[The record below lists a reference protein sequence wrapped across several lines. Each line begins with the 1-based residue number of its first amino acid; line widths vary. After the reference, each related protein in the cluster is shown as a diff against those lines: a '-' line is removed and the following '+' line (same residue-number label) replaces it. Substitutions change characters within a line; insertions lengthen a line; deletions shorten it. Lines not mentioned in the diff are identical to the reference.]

1 MRNWSWK
8 YGSSSL
14 SWVLLLL
21 LGLLLIA
28 SSSSSAQ
35 VPFGAQVPAYG
46 KPSLGKP
53 TSLLQLCLATSF
65 FFFCCCCYLENELL
79 AYCRNHPLAG
89 NAAALRSSISSS
101 SSSLPKEE
109 KAFELQALV
118 SRVSEQLQ
126 SLRED

>member
-53 TSLLQLCLATSF
+53 TSF
-65 FFFCCCCYLENELL
+65 
-79 AYCRNHPLAG
+79 
-89 NAAALRSSISSS
+89 AAALPCHQILLLLPLLFGKQTP
-101 SSSLPKEE
+101 SL
-109 KAFELQALV
+109 LQEPSA
-118 SRVSEQLQ
+118 SW
-126 SLRED
+126 